1 MSWIIWPAAL
11 VLCILCAVGVAL
23 ETMRDW
29 IESGQH
35 EVAPENNRYY
45 PVWLQNCIALA
56 YPFIPDSIE
65 QKERTP
71 AHGRTPQ

>member
-29 IESGQH
+29 SESGQH
-35 EVAPENNRYY
+35 EVAENNRYY

-56 YPFIPDSIE
+56 DPITVSED

-71 AHGRTPQ
+71 DHGRTPQ

>member
-11 VLCILCAVGVAL
+11 VLCLLCAVGLVGRAV
-23 ETMRDW
+23 EDW
-29 IESGQH
+29 RENRQH
-35 EVAPENNRYY
+35 DTTPENNRYY

-56 YPFIPDSIE
+56 EPLTTPTE

-71 AHGRTPQ
+71 NHGRTPQ